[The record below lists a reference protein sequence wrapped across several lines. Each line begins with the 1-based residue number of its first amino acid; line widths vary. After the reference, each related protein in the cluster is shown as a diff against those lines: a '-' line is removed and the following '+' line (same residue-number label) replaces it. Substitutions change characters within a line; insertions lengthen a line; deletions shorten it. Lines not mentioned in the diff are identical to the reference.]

1 MATVQKSLYNVNEK
15 IEALE
20 QKVKAA
26 KAIQED
32 IGMITNSGDFLAD
45 DEIIKTEASITKK
58 RKFVEYLEEKCANA
72 KRLKEEIKQKEKDP
86 LYLSKEHIN
95 FNERKIENARKA
107 LKKVNSSKGS
117 LEESFNQV
125 LEVQQEALKELECV
139 ICLDIPKEDVF
150 SCTEHHILCSGCKQQ
165 GLLRCPICRQD
176 FVMLPPTRNRIAK
189 IIIQK
194 LN

>member
-1 MATVQKSLYNVNEK
+1 M
-15 IEALE
+15 
-20 QKVKAA
+20 
-26 KAIQED
+26 
-32 IGMITNSGDFLAD
+32 DFLTD
-45 DEIIKTEASITKK
+45 DEIIKTEESISKK